1 MIAIYFSEKRFRI
14 APIMV
19 KMSCKIRCH
28 PTLSNTTKI
37 LYELQSLIRI
47 KITQLKGSK
56 HSNGS
61 NQFHQTRTSAKDVL
75 HGSSNRPNLPIHIAR
90 RCLERRMRPSSSPLS
105 CCTIQIPNYICP
117 KLPGSTFPT
126 NHAYTKKN
134 KNLLLCL
141 AFIIVACNCN
151 FQKKHD
157 IYQKI
162 IATNFPLLRKDIWIP
177 SVFAYYPSLEQVL
190 LPRMHQ

>member
-90 RCLERRMRPSSSPLS
+90 RCLERRMCPSSSPLS

-126 NHAYTKKN
+126 NQPSSMPCIHN
-134 KNLLLCL
+134 RCMQLQ
-141 AFIIVACNCN
+141 
-151 FQKKHD
+151 FQEKHD
-157 IYQKI
+157 TYQKI

>member
-90 RCLERRMRPSSSPLS
+90 RCLERRMCPSSSPLS
-105 CCTIQIPNYICP
+105 CCTIQIPNYIYP
-117 KLPGSTFPT
+117 KLPGSTFQT
-126 NHAYTKKN
+126 NHVHIQRKKK

-151 FQKKHD
+151 FKRNMTH
-157 IYQKI
+157 I
-162 IATNFPLLRKDIWIP
+162 RKL
-177 SVFAYYPSLEQVL
+177 SLQIF
-190 LPRMHQ
+190 HS